1 MKNEDKIPTLSI
13 YISQSC
19 QKVFWR
25 LHLICNVYRH
35 LPSSTSYM
43 FQNVLSTLQYR
54 IALFVYSEKQP
65 NLFNSMIVVIVCW
78 LAVYFI
84 HCKVLFLPRVDPLF
98 PCNIF
103 PSPSCVCV
111 IHDFYLN
118 ITCVS
123 KRKHRT
129 ENFCFLLFC
138 VDFECIKSS
147 PNRVFYTQRNKMA
160 AILFK
165 FKIFADVYVPFCL
178 STKFQI
184 NEWKSSRTW
193 AYTRTKRKQKV
204 EKSKRVCVHSYWI
217 LKIPSRQ
224 SNTKK
229 VKILLFS
236 LFSDSVYD
244 THFHNYIHW
253 NLPNCILYAYMPGLT
268 RWYGDVI

>member
-43 FQNVLSTLQYR
+43 FQNVLSTLQYH

-84 HCKVLFLPRVDPLF
+84 HCKVLFLPRVYPLF

-217 LKIPSRQ
+217 
-224 SNTKK
+224 
-229 VKILLFS
+229 
-236 LFSDSVYD
+236 
-244 THFHNYIHW
+244 
-253 NLPNCILYAYMPGLT
+253 
-268 RWYGDVI
+268 